1 LTTAVSPSDEINK
14 VRAEIER
21 HNFLYYVEAK
31 PEISDLEF
39 DRLMKRLTELEARH
53 PELDSPDSPSH
64 KVGGQPIEGFT
75 TVEHRQPMLS
85 IENVYEEAEVR
96 EWDARVRKLL
106 QDDESV
112 EYVVEYKIDGVALS
126 LIYERGHLVQ
136 ALTRGDGQRGDDIT
150 HNARTIR
157 GVPLRLVGNEKHP
170 PALLEVRGEAYI
182 SNPDFAHL
190 RAEQEKRGEE
200 LFANPRNTAAGA
212 LKLLDPKLCAARKV
226 RFFAH
231 SAGAVEG
238 LDFAQHLGFLHAVA
252 HLGIPPTPRVQ
263 SFPDIE
269 QVMNHCHTLLE
280 NIHELDFEVDG
291 FVVKVNDF
299 AQRERLG
306 MTSKH
311 PRWCVAYKIEKYEA
325 VTQVEQIE
333 VQVGKTGAL
342 TPVAHLKPI
351 EIDRTTVSRA
361 SLHNRDEIHR
371 LGVRIGDWVVVEKA
385 GKIIPHVVRVEE
397 HRRDGS
403 EKQFGFPHR
412 CPECGS
418 DVVQDE
424 GGVYIRCQNPSCPAQ
439 LRERLRYY
447 ASRSAMDIEGV
458 GTKLIEQL
466 VDAGLVTSIADLYR
480 LKDKRDDLLALER
493 MGEKSADNLLAGI
506 EASKSRPLW
515 RLLAGLTIRHVGT
528 RTAQI
533 LADQFGTLDEIM
545 WQSIEQLAE
554 VHEIGEIIAEG
565 IHAFFASKVGRELV
579 EELRSLGV
587 HFGEPLPAKSAAKSD
602 QGKLAGKTIVVTG
615 TLVQFTREQI
625 EELIHNLGGKPS
637 GSVSKSTD
645 FVVAGEKAGSKLD
658 KARSLGVHVLSE
670 QEFRDLIGET

>member
-1 LTTAVSPSDEINK
+1 MSPHDEITRL
-14 VRAEIER
+14 RAELER
-21 HNFLYYVEAK
+21 HNALYYVAAR
-31 PEISDLEF
+31 PEISDLEY
-39 DRLMKRLTELEARH
+39 DRLMKRLLDLEQQH
-53 PELDSPDSPSH
+53 PELDTSDSPSH
-64 KVGGQPIEGFT
+64 KVGGQPIAGFT
-75 TVEHRQPMLS
+75 TVVHRHPMLS
-85 IENVYEEAEVR
+85 IENVYEEDEVR
-96 EWDARVRKLL
+96 KWDQRVHKLL
-106 QDDESV
+106 DPGEVV
-112 EYVVEYKIDGVALS
+112 EYVVELKIDGVALS
-126 LIYERGHLVQ
+126 LIYEHGHLVQ
-136 ALTRGDGQRGDDIT
+136 ALTRGDGQQGDDIT

-157 GVPLRLVGNEKHP
+157 GVPLRLLGDATQH

-190 RAEQEKRGEE
+190 RAEQERSGEE
-200 LFANPRNTAAGA
+200 PFANPRNTAAGA

-238 LDFAQHLGFLHAVA
+238 IEFANHLGFLHAVER
-252 HLGIPPTPRVQ
+252 LGIPSTPRVQ

-269 QVMNHCHTLLE
+269 PVMTHCHTLLE

-291 FVVKVNDF
+291 FVVKANDF

-306 MTSKH
+306 NTSKV
-311 PRWCVAYKIEKYEA
+311 PRWAVAYKIEKYEA

-403 EKQFGFPHR
+403 EKQFHFPHR
-412 CPECGS
+412 CPECHA
-418 DVVQDE
+418 DVLQDE
-424 GGVYIRCQNPSCPAQ
+424 GGVYIRCQNPNCPAQ
-439 LRERLRYY
+439 LRERLRYF
-447 ASRSAMDIEGV
+447 ASRAAMDIEGL

-466 VDAGLVTSIADLYR
+466 VDAGLLKSIADIYR
-480 LKDKRDDLLALER
+480 LKDRRDELLALDR

-533 LADQFGTLDEIM
+533 LADRFGTLDEITR
-545 WQSIEQLAE
+545 QSIEQLAE
-554 VHEIGEIIAEG
+554 VPEIGDVIAET
-565 IHAFFASKVGRELV
+565 IHAFFASQVARELV
-579 EELRSLGV
+579 EDLRSLGL
-587 HFGEPLPAKSAAKSD
+587 HFGKPIPAGSVAVAEPA
-602 QGKLAGKTIVVTG
+602 KLAGKSIVVTG
-615 TLVQFTREQI
+615 TLTQFTREQI
-625 EELIHNLGGKPS
+625 EEMIHNLGGKPS
-637 GSVSKSTD
+637 ASVSKNTA

-658 KARSLGVHVLSE
+658 KAKTLSIPVLTE
-670 QEFRDLIGET
+670 QEFIDLIGDKPE

>member
-1 LTTAVSPSDEINK
+1 MSPHDEITRL
-14 VRAEIER
+14 RAELER
-21 HNFLYYVEAK
+21 HNALYYVAAR
-31 PEISDLEF
+31 PEISDLEY
-39 DRLMKRLTELEARH
+39 DRLMKRLSDLEQQH

-64 KVGGQPIEGFT
+64 KVGGQPIAGFT
-75 TVEHRQPMLS
+75 TVAHRQPMLS
-85 IENVYEEAEVR
+85 IENVYEEEEVR
-96 EWDARVRKLL
+96 KWDQRVRKLL
-106 QDDESV
+106 EPGEAV
-112 EYVVEYKIDGVALS
+112 EYVVEYKIDGLALS
-126 LIYERGHLVQ
+126 LIYEHGHLVQ
-136 ALTRGDGQRGDDIT
+136 ALTRGDGQQGDDIT

-157 GVPLRLVGNEKHP
+157 GVPLRLLGDATQLPV
-170 PALLEVRGEAYI
+170 LLEVRGEAYI

-190 RAEQEKRGEE
+190 RAEQERSGEE
-200 LFANPRNTAAGA
+200 PFANPRNTAAGA

-238 LDFAQHLGFLHAVA
+238 IEFANHLGFLHAVER
-252 HLGIPPTPRVQ
+252 LGIPSTPRVQ

-269 QVMNHCHTLLE
+269 QVMTHCHTLLE

-291 FVVKVNDF
+291 FVVKANDF
-299 AQRERLG
+299 VQRERLG
-306 MTSKH
+306 STSKF
-311 PRWCVAYKIEKYEA
+311 PRWAVAYKIEKYEA

-361 SLHNRDEIHR
+361 SLHNRDEILR
-371 LGVRIGDWVVVEKA
+371 LGVRVGDWVVVEKA

-403 EKQFGFPHR
+403 ELDFDFPRH
-412 CPECGS
+412 CPECHA
-418 DVVQDE
+418 DVLQDE
-424 GGVYIRCQNPSCPAQ
+424 GGVYIRCQNPNCPAQ
-439 LRERLRYY
+439 LRERLRYF
-447 ASRSAMDIEGV
+447 ASRAAMDIEGL

-466 VDAGLVTSIADLYR
+466 VDAGLLKGIADVYR
-480 LKDKRDDLLALER
+480 LKDRRDELLALER

-533 LADQFGTLDEIM
+533 LADRFGTLDEITR
-545 WQSIEQLAE
+545 QSIEQLAE
-554 VHEIGEIIAEG
+554 VHEIGDVIAET
-565 IHAFFASKVGRELV
+565 IHAFFASQVARDLV
-579 EELRSLGV
+579 EDLRSLGL
-587 HFGEPLPAKSAAKSD
+587 HFGEPIPAGSPAVAESG
-602 QGKLAGKTIVVTG
+602 QLAGKSLVVTG
-615 TLVQFTREQI
+615 TLTQFTREQI
-625 EELIHNLGGKPS
+625 EEMIHNLGGKPS
-637 GSVSKSTD
+637 GSVSKSTA

-658 KARSLGVHVLSE
+658 KAKALGIPVLTE
-670 QEFRDLIGET
+670 QEFIDLIGGKSE

>member
-1 LTTAVSPSDEINK
+1 MSPHDEITRL
-14 VRAEIER
+14 RAELER
-21 HNFLYYVEAK
+21 HNALYYVAAR
-31 PEISDLEF
+31 PEISDLEY
-39 DRLMKRLTELEARH
+39 DRLMKRLLDLEQRH
-53 PELDSPDSPSH
+53 AELDSPDSPSH
-64 KVGGQPIEGFT
+64 KVGGQPIAGFT
-75 TVEHRQPMLS
+75 TVAHRQPMLS
-85 IENVYEEAEVR
+85 IENVYEEDEVR
-96 EWDARVRKLL
+96 KWDQRVRKLL
-106 QDDESV
+106 EPGETI
-112 EYVVEYKIDGVALS
+112 EYVVELKIDGVALS
-126 LIYERGHLVQ
+126 LIYEHGHLVQ
-136 ALTRGDGQRGDDIT
+136 ALTRGDGQQGDDIT

-157 GVPLRLVGNEKHP
+157 GVPLRFLGDAKQH

-190 RAEQEKRGEE
+190 RAEQERSGEE
-200 LFANPRNTAAGA
+200 PFANPRNTAAGA

-238 LDFAQHLGFLHAVA
+238 IEFANHLEYRHAVER
-252 HLGIPPTPRVQ
+252 LGIPSTPRVET
-263 SFPDIE
+263 FPDIE
-269 QVMNHCHTLLE
+269 QVMAHCHTLLE

-291 FVVKVNDF
+291 FVIKANDF

-306 MTSKH
+306 STSKF
-311 PRWCVAYKIEKYEA
+311 PRWAVAYKIEKYEA

-403 EKQFGFPHR
+403 EKEFEFPHH
-412 CPECGS
+412 CPECHA
-418 DVVQDE
+418 DVLQDE
-424 GGVYIRCQNPSCPAQ
+424 GGVYIRCQNPNCPAQ
-439 LRERLRYY
+439 LRERLRYF
-447 ASRSAMDIEGV
+447 ASRAAMDIEGL

-466 VDAGLVTSIADLYR
+466 VDVGLLKGIADVYR
-480 LKDKRDDLLALER
+480 LKDRRDDLLALER

-533 LADQFGTLDEIM
+533 LADRFGTLDEITR
-545 WQSIEQLAE
+545 QSIEQLAE
-554 VHEIGEIIAEG
+554 VHEIGDVIAET
-565 IHAFFASKVGRELV
+565 IHAFFASQVARDLV
-579 EELRSLGV
+579 EDLRSLGL
-587 HFGEPLPAKSAAKSD
+587 HFGEPIPAGSPAVAES
-602 QGKLAGKTIVVTG
+602 GKLAGKSIVVTG
-615 TLVQFTREQI
+615 TLTQFTREQI

-637 GSVSKSTD
+637 GSVSRKTA
-645 FVVAGEKAGSKLD
+645 FVVAGENAGSKLD
-658 KARSLGVHVLSE
+658 KAMALGVRVLSE
-670 QEFRDLIGET
+670 QEFRELIGENERA